1 MSCSHLRRI
10 LHTFISNNN
19 DNSNNKKKKFRKL
32 LTSTSRA
39 LKKTIFYSISG
50 NIKFGFSDGSQP
62 LPVEKIQ
69 SKWDLENVPRAALEL
84 NSTQL
89 DDVVPTSK
97 AVSWPKVRN

>member
-1 MSCSHLRRI
+1 MITVITRRKNLENCLRV
-10 LHTFISNNN
+10 LV
-19 DNSNNKKKKFRKL
+19 
-32 LTSTSRA
+32 SRA
-39 LKKTIFYSISG
+39 LKKTISYSISG